1 MNNNPYN
8 ETLIQLEQDLKE
20 LASARDQ
27 VLSVTNK
34 GEAVVLAFTKVLK
47 SLDDFLATASFDQT
61 SFEENIQQRFN
72 EANESFTNFNAGLE
86 SQLKE
91 LGNGQKNA
99 NNAVKEVILE
109 EAKKVSETVSSFNES
124 IEKKKESFG
133 EFLTKMQESI
143 SENEAKVR
151 GQFSSLERE
160 MKGTMEQLANLD
172 LTTHLNETEQRLK
185 ESSGQLQIEI
195 LSRITALEELIN
207 GVQKSVESGLAKNN
221 GEFKAAIESLRESES
236 KNLIEKKLERMNQV
250 QVWLLIGV
258 LVSAGLSFAALLM

>member
-61 SFEENIQQRFN
+61 SFEENIQERFN
-72 EANESFTNFNAGLE
+72 EANESFKNFNAGLE

-91 LGNGQKNA
+91 LGKGQKNA
-99 NNAVKEVILE
+99 NNAVQEVILE
-109 EAKKVSETVSSFNES
+109 EAKKVSEAVFSFNES

-143 SENEAKVR
+143 SENETKVR
-151 GQFSSLERE
+151 GQFRSLEKE

-172 LTTHLNETEQRLK
+172 LTTQLNATEQRLK
-185 ESSGQLQIEI
+185 ESSGQLQIEL
-195 LSRITALEELIN
+195 LSRMTALEELIS
-207 GVQKSVESGLAKNN
+207 GAQKSVESGVTRYNREL
-221 GEFKAAIESLRESES
+221 KAAFESLGEKEFNKR
-236 KNLIEKKLERMNQV
+236 LEKKLDRLNQI